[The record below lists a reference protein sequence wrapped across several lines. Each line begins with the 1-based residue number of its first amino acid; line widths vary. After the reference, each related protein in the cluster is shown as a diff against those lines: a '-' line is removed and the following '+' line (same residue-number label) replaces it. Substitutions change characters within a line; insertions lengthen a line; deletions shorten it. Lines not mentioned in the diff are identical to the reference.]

1 MKRIAALVKIFSIYW
16 QANDIRLSLSITPQK
31 IAQIEVAYIIHCNA
45 RGCCERATRVGNLR
59 RGHYTQSDFGRHI
72 KKSLRSEKSQP
83 AADQETRS
91 AKGFRFAIVASRWN
105 DSLVSRLLAGAL
117 DALAELSV
125 DENAVE
131 VFRVPGSFE
140 IPLCALKAA
149 ESGKFDAVICLGV
162 IIRGQTPHFEYIA
175 SEVTRGIGEA
185 GIKTGVPL
193 LFGVITAENVDQ
205 AIDRAGI
212 KLGNKGFE
220 AATAAVELVN
230 LYRKAFKK
238 S

>member
-1 MKRIAALVKIFSIYW
+1 MTLVAL
-16 QANDIRLSLSITPQK
+16 QPQ
-31 IAQIEVAYIIHCNA
+31 IHQGTLN
-45 RGCCERATRVGNLR
+45 
-59 RGHYTQSDFGRHI
+59 
-72 KKSLRSEKSQP
+72 
-83 AADQETRS
+83 

-105 DSLVSRLLAGAL
+105 DSLVSRLVAGAL
-117 DALAELSV
+117 DALSELSG

-175 SEVTRGIGEA
+175 TEVARGIGEA
-185 GIKTGVPL
+185 GMKTGVPL

-205 AIDRAGI
+205 AIDRAGV

-230 LYRKAFKK
+230 LYKEAFGEKPRAAALA
-238 S
+238 

>member
-1 MKRIAALVKIFSIYW
+1 V
-16 QANDIRLSLSITPQK
+16 SL
-31 IAQIEVAYIIHCNA
+31 
-45 RGCCERATRVGNLR
+45 
-59 RGHYTQSDFGRHI
+59 
-72 KKSLRSEKSQP
+72 QP
-83 AADQETRS
+83 ETHQGILN

-105 DSLVSRLLAGAL
+105 DSLVSRLIEGAL
-117 DALAELSV
+117 DALAELSA

-175 SEVTRGIGEA
+175 AEVARGIGEA
-185 GIKTGVPL
+185 GIETGVPL

-205 AIDRAGI
+205 AIDRAGV

-220 AATAAVELVN
+220 AAAAAVELVN
-230 LYRKAFKK
+230 LYKDAFEE
-238 S
+238 